1 MQAADWILWNA
12 RIYTQDPEQPEAE
25 ALAVVGETLAAVGP
39 MEAVRAWQGP
49 RTRIL
54 DLKGATVLPGL
65 IDAHL
70 HLEGYARL
78 QMGVDVD
85 TPTLEEALAR
95 VARQAATR
103 PPGEWIVGRGWL
115 QERWG
120 RFPTAD
126 DLDRV
131 APAHP
136 VALWA
141 RSGHALWAN
150 REAMRRA
157 GVTRD
162 TPDPPGGRIARDA
175 AGEPTGLFFER
186 AIDGIAR
193 VIPEPSIEELAE
205 ALYEALHALAALGLT
220 AVHNFDGPRSF
231 AALQIL
237 HARGDL
243 PIRVVQH
250 IPLSALDHALAVGL
264 RTGFGDEWLRIG
276 AVKIFADGALGPR
289 TAWMLEPYEGE
300 PENMG
305 IAYTSPEVMREAA
318 HRATLGGLSLAI
330 HAIGDRANREVLDL
344 FEALRALE
352 GPRGIPPE
360 ARRHRIEHAQLV
372 HPADIP
378 RFGALGIVASMQPI
392 HAVSDRPMAERYWG
406 SRCATAYAW
415 RSLKAAGARLAFGSD
430 APVEP
435 PNPWWG
441 LHAAVVRDGWH
452 PEQALPLAEALEA
465 YTVGPAWAAGL
476 ERRQGRLRPGM
487 WADLIVLPEDPF
499 RISPDA
505 LRDLEVLGT
514 MVGGRWGFRRGSAL
528 LD

>member
-220 AVHNFDGPRSF
+220 TAGDFIIIHFSHE
-231 AALQIL
+231 ALGL
-237 HARGDL
+237 GSSAGDQ
-243 PIRVVQH
+243 RYH
-250 IPLSALDHALAVGL
+250 RLAVVSGGEAPCPCSPIAYWDNL
-264 RTGFGDEWLRIG
+264 GRSASPRRRH
-276 AVKIFADGALGPR
+276 GALRP
-289 TAWMLEPYEGE
+289 
-300 PENMG
+300 
-305 IAYTSPEVMREAA
+305 S
-318 HRATLGGLSLAI
+318 
-330 HAIGDRANREVLDL
+330 VL
-344 FEALRALE
+344 R
-352 GPRGIPPE
+352 
-360 ARRHRIEHAQLV
+360 
-372 HPADIP
+372 
-378 RFGALGIVASMQPI
+378 
-392 HAVSDRPMAERYWG
+392 
-406 SRCATAYAW
+406 
-415 RSLKAAGARLAFGSD
+415 
-430 APVEP
+430 
-435 PNPWWG
+435 
-441 LHAAVVRDGWH
+441 
-452 PEQALPLAEALEA
+452 
-465 YTVGPAWAAGL
+465 
-476 ERRQGRLRPGM
+476 
-487 WADLIVLPEDPF
+487 
-499 RISPDA
+499 
-505 LRDLEVLGT
+505 
-514 MVGGRWGFRRGSAL
+514 
-528 LD
+528 